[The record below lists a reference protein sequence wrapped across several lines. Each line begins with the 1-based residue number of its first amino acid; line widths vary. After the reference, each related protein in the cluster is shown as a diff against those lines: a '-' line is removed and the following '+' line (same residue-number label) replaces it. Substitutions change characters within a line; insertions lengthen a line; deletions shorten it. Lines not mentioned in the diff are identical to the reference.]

1 VSRVGGQLATGL
13 RRSPDR
19 PHLFHIDATGVLR
32 GASFDGYHWS
42 PIPLPQPDGLPF
54 GTEMHPP
61 GALATGSQQRG
72 RRLDV
77 FAVDRDGMLRIYTA
91 DAERGWETDIVPEG
105 IGIPPGASIVT
116 AHARDA
122 TLLDVFTVSRGGE
135 PLMFQGGDDGRW
147 RSVQLPSDS
156 VLPHGANL
164 ATGYQEQRSLL
175 SLFAIDRVGRL
186 RSVVEMP
193 DRGWIAESLG
203 EDLAE
208 PPPLPP
214 GAPLATGYAGG
225 GDDLSVFAVGEDGLL
240 HEFRR
245 GQYGWRARA
254 LPAGGLHAPAA
265 LTTAYRDG
273 GRRLLLFVVDDDGRL
288 RQYAHEPD
296 GTWSV
301 GVVPNGLGLPPGTP
315 LAAGYREGGALLD
328 LFVLAR
334 FSEPPLYFTAQ
345 SGGWTGPYP
354 I

>member
-1 VSRVGGQLATGL
+1 MSRVGGQLATGL
-13 RRSPDR
+13 RRDPDR
-19 PHLFHIDATGVLR
+19 PHLFYIDNAGVLR
-32 GASFDGYHWS
+32 ATAYDGHAWS
-42 PIPLPQPDGLPF
+42 PVTLPQPDGLPF

-61 GALATGSQQRG
+61 GALATGQRQRG
-72 RRLDV
+72 HRLDV
-77 FAVDRDGMLRIYTA
+77 FAVDRDGLLRIYTA
-91 DAERGWETDIVPEG
+91 DGVRGWETDLVPGG
-105 IGIPPGASIVT
+105 IGIPPGASLVT
-116 AHARDA
+116 ALERASMR
-122 TLLDVFTVSRGGE
+122 LDIFTVSRSGE
-135 PLMFQGGDDGRW
+135 PLLFQGGDDGRW
-147 RSVQLPSDS
+147 RAAVLPSES

-164 ATGYQEQRSLL
+164 ATGYQEGRTLL

-186 RSVVEMP
+186 RCVVGMP
-193 DRGWIAESLG
+193 ERGWIPESLG
-203 EDLAE
+203 QDLAE

-225 GDDLSVFAVGEDGLL
+225 TDELSVFVVGEDGSLY
-240 HEFRR
+240 EFQR
-245 GQYGWRARA
+245 GQFGWRARA
-254 LPAGGLHAPAA
+254 LPVGGLLAPAA

-273 GRRLLLFVVDDDGRL
+273 GRRLLLFVVDEEGRL

-301 GVVPNGLGLPPGTP
+301 GVVPHGVGLPPGAP
-315 LAAGYREGGALLD
+315 LAAGYRDGGGLLD